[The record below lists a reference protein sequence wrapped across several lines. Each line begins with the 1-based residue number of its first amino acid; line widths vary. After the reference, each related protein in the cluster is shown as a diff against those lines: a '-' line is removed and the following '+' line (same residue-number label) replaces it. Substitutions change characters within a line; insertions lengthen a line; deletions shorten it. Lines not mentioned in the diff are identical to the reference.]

1 MKQVKNNNLLASIA
15 VFAELCNTEKNIQG
29 ILTSFIKSVFVFEK
43 IWAPINS
50 VEMTLALK
58 KHFDFDLPEAVV
70 RTCLNDLAKN
80 GFAVKKKGRYSITD
94 TSYNV
99 AAFEKQ
105 LFAKKSKQEIIEGE
119 LVSHCESLL
128 KTKVSDADRKA
139 LIDEFIS
146 YLLDEA
152 GVSEKY
158 STVISSFVIKSE
170 KDDFILELN
179 QIKEGVVLLTG
190 LGYTDDLDNIGL
202 WSEELTIY
210 LDTEHLFN
218 SEGYNGK
225 LYEKLFDDFF
235 TLVKEINGVAQKK
248 YSKRLIH
255 LKFFEEIGEEVKG
268 FFRAA
273 EKIIRKEGNTLP
285 ESIAM
290 EEICKGCVQI
300 SDIIKKKTIFE
311 TNLRTRGI
319 TVKEGVDPYRIPE
332 YNIGDAS
339 LIEKYQ
345 GQFEEKHI
353 VYALRLLTKINLLR
367 KGVNEENLEK
377 CKHIILTG
385 KTITRQLSMD
395 LDIKNKKKDIPLAT
409 DIYFITNYLWYKLN
423 KGLTKGNILPS
434 TLDVVTKA
442 RIVLASQ
449 VNKPIGKKYNE
460 IQSDLKAGKM
470 DRKQAQDLYYNLR
483 ERELKSLKTLT
494 LTT

>member
-255 LKFFEEIGEEVKG
+255 LKFFEEIG
-268 FFRAA
+268 
-273 EKIIRKEGNTLP
+273 
-285 ESIAM
+285 
-290 EEICKGCVQI
+290 KGCVQI
-300 SDIIKKKTIFE
+300 RDIIKKKTIFE

-395 LDIKNKKKDIPLAT
+395 LDIKNKNKAITLAT
-409 DIYFITNYLWYKLN
+409 DT
-423 KGLTKGNILPS
+423 
-434 TLDVVTKA
+434 
-442 RIVLASQ
+442 
-449 VNKPIGKKYNE
+449 
-460 IQSDLKAGKM
+460 
-470 DRKQAQDLYYNLR
+470 
-483 ERELKSLKTLT
+483 SL
-494 LTT
+494 